1 MLFSYTSLWNEQLL
15 GPEGA
20 SDEIIAHHANSIF
33 HIAGT
38 IVHSSQ
44 FDLRFIIF
52 PLFIAGVSTSS
63 ADQKMM
69 AMDLICSM
77 EKQGI
82 GRNATTIRHLLQM
95 VYQAQTEELMTL
107 GHPARVGWS
116 DVMSQQGIQIVN
128 FGL

>member
-1 MLFSYTSLWNEQLL
+1 MLFSYTSLWNGQLL

-20 SDEIIAHHANSIF
+20 SNESIAHHTNNIF
-33 HIAGT
+33 HIAET

-63 ADQKMM
+63 AGQKMM

-82 GRNATTIRHLLQM
+82 GRNATTTRHLLQM
-95 VYQAQTEELMTL
+95 VYQAQTEQLMTV
-107 GHPARVGWS
+107 GHSANVRWS
-116 DVMSQQGIQIVN
+116 DVMIQQWIQIVN